1 MYEVRPVDST
11 RQIGRIAEE
20 WLRNRQ
26 FGLQLRVAARYRR
39 SWSGL
44 ETRVNSSSW
53 PMGLEQE

>member
-1 MYEVRPVDST
+1 MDST

-20 WLRNRQ
+20 WLRNGQ